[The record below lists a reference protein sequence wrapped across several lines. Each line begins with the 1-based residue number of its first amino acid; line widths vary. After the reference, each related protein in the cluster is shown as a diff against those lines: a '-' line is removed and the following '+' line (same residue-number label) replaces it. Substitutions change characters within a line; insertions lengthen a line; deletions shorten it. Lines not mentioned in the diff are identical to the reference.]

1 MSDTVKSRRTSMSW
15 TARSGSRVRTRLL
28 ALALSVA
35 FLTTGVATINVVSAQ
50 AATVIT
56 GVDVSKWDHSATS
69 AYPAGTPIDWVKVKA
84 AGRSFA
90 IIKASERTNY
100 RNPYFANDY
109 TQAKAAG
116 LVVGAYHFA
125 RPALPISTARDQ
137 ARYFISTVQKIG
149 SFRDQKTFPA
159 VLDLETTGGLGQAD
173 LIAWTQQFLNTA
185 QLLTGRKPILYS
197 YDYFIRYS
205 LGNTKQ
211 FSSYPFWYARYTTT
225 VPTAATI
232 PGGWSQWTMW
242 QYSSTTTTNG
252 IIGAGDVSRFNGT
265 TAALLAFADGRTS
278 GYGPPSIPLN
288 PIATPGIA
296 SAQLSWTVPN
306 DNGGVPVNR
315 YRVSIDLGPEAIT
328 PTTSFAAVGLAP
340 GVHTYS
346 ISAENLAG
354 VGLPATGSF
363 TIDPYDVSTLP
374 VPVIPLV
381 EVFNPAT
388 NAGSEVNVVQ
398 VKVTRPTTQQAI
410 RNAQVTVNIT
420 PELGNPRVPQVVYTD
435 AEGIAA
441 VRFKSQVDAGISV
454 ATTAGAWYSAVTKS
468 SSVRI
473 RPTIKADLSAAVIH
487 RGTSARLTGSTSTL
501 LAGERVYRQTYT
513 GGRWVTRAYRIVSA
527 TGTYSFKVTVPTA
540 GRRVYRVVL
549 PSTSHHLRVVSRTR
563 TLIIR

>member
-1 MSDTVKSRRTSMSW
+1 MSW
-15 TARSGSRVRTRLL
+15 TARSGSRVRARLL
-28 ALALSVA
+28 AVALSVA
-35 FLTTGVATINVVSAQ
+35 FLTTGLATINVVSAQ

-125 RPALPISTARDQ
+125 RPALPISTATDQ
-137 ARYFISTVQKIG
+137 ARYFISTVQKVG

-185 QLLTGRKPILYS
+185 QALTGRKPILYS
-197 YDYFIRYS
+197 YDYFVRSS

-225 VPTAATI
+225 VPTSATI

-242 QYSSTTTTNG
+242 QYSSTTTTDG

-265 TAALLAFADGRTS
+265 STALLAFADGRKS

-288 PIATPGIA
+288 PVATPGIA

-306 DNGGVPVNR
+306 DDGGVPVNR
-315 YRVSIDLGPEAIT
+315 YRVSIDSGPEAIT
-328 PTTSFAAVGLAP
+328 TTTSFAAVGLAP
-340 GVHTYS
+340 GLHTYS

-374 VPVIPLV
+374 APVVPTVV
-381 EVFNPAT
+381 VNTPAT
-388 NAGSEVNVVQ
+388 SIGSDYNVVQ
-398 VKVTRPTTQQAI
+398 IKVSRPDSSQAI
-410 RNAQVTVNIT
+410 RNAEVTVAIT
-420 PELGNPRVPQVVYTD
+420 PELGPPRTPRTIYTD
-435 AEGIAA
+435 AEGIAS
-441 VRFKSQVDAGISV
+441 VRFSSQVD
-454 ATTAGAWYSAVTKS
+454 TAVTVTSTGGAWYSAVTKRAN
-468 SSVRI
+468 VRI
-473 RPTIKADLSAAVIH
+473 APTLTASLSASAV
-487 RGTSARLTGSTSTL
+487 RRKGLVRLAGSTSPL
-501 LAGERVYRQTYT
+501 LAGERVYRQLFS
-513 GGRWVTRAYRIVSA
+513 GGRWVTKATRVVGA
-527 TGTYSFKVTVPTA
+527 TGTYSFTVTTTTTGRKVQ
-540 GRRVYRVVL
+540 RVLL

-563 TLIIR
+563 TLIVR

>member
-1 MSDTVKSRRTSMSW
+1 MSW
-15 TARSGSRVRTRLL
+15 TARSDSRVRTRLL

-100 RNPYFANDY
+100 RNPYFASDY

-137 ARYFISTVQKIG
+137 ARYFISTVQKVG

-159 VLDLETTGGLGQAD
+159 VLDLETTGGLSKTD

-185 QLLTGRKPILYS
+185 QALTGRKPILYS
-197 YDYFIRYS
+197 YDYFIRSS

-225 VPTAATI
+225 VPTSSTI
-232 PGGWSQWTMW
+232 PGGWSQWTLW

-252 IIGAGDVSRFNGT
+252 IIGAGDVNRFNGT
-265 TAALLAFADGRTS
+265 TAALLAFADGRKS

-288 PIATPGIA
+288 PVATPSVG
-296 SAQLSWTVPN
+296 SAQLSWTIPN
-306 DNGGVPVNR
+306 DDGGVPVNR
-315 YRVSIDLGPEAIT
+315 YRVSIDSGPEVIT

-374 VPVIPLV
+374 APVVPTMVVNTPSASL
-381 EVFNPAT
+381 
-388 NAGSEVNVVQ
+388 GSAYNVVQ
-398 VKVTRPTTQQAI
+398 VKVSRGDTLLAI
-410 RNAQVTVNIT
+410 RNAEVTVAIT
-420 PELGNPRVPQVVYTD
+420 PELGASRTPRTVYTD
-435 AEGIAA
+435 AEGI
-441 VRFKSQVDAGISV
+441 VSVTFRSQVDTAV
-454 ATTAGAWYSAVTKS
+454 TVTTTGGAWYSAVTKRNA
-468 SSVRI
+468 VRI
-473 RPTIKADLSAAVIH
+473 APTLTASLSASVV
-487 RGTSARLTGSTSTL
+487 RRKGVVRLAGSTSPL
-501 LAGERVYRQTYT
+501 LAGERVYRQLFT
-513 GGRWVTRAYRIVSA
+513 GGRWVTKATRVVGA
-527 TGTYSFKVTVPTA
+527 TGTYSFTVTTTTTGRKVQ
-540 GRRVYRVVL
+540 RVL
-549 PSTSHHLRVVSRTR
+549 LASTSHHLRGVSRTR
-563 TLIIR
+563 TLIVR

>member
-1 MSDTVKSRRTSMSW
+1 MSW

-137 ARYFISTVQKIG
+137 ARYFISTVQKVG

-185 QLLTGRKPILYS
+185 QSLTGRKPILYS
-197 YDYFIRYS
+197 YDYFIRS
-205 LGNTKQ
+205 TLGNTKQ

-225 VPTAATI
+225 VPTSATI

-252 IIGAGDVSRFNGT
+252 IIGAGDVNRFNGT
-265 TAALLAFADGRTS
+265 TAALLAFADGRKS

-315 YRVSIDLGPEAIT
+315 YRVSIDSGPEAIT

-374 VPVIPLV
+374 APVIPLV

-473 RPTIKADLSAAVIH
+473 RPTIKADLSAAVIR

>member
-1 MSDTVKSRRTSMSW
+1 MSW
-15 TARSGSRVRTRLL
+15 TASSSRRVRTRLL
-28 ALALSVA
+28 SLALSVA

-50 AATVIT
+50 ADTVIT
-56 GVDVSKWDHSATS
+56 GVDVSRWDHSETS
-69 AYPAGTPIDWVKVKA
+69 AYPAGTPIDWVKVKS

-109 TQAKAAG
+109 AQAKAAG

-137 ARYFISTVQKIG
+137 ARYFITTVQKVG

-159 VLDLETTGGLGQAD
+159 VLDLETTGGLSKTD
-173 LIAWTQQFLNTA
+173 LIAWTQLFLDTTQA
-185 QLLTGRKPILYS
+185 LTGRKPILYS
-197 YDYFIRYS
+197 YDYFIRS
-205 LGNTKQ
+205 TLGNTNQ
-211 FSSYPFWYARYTTT
+211 FSSYPLWYARYTTT
-225 VPTAATI
+225 VPTSSTV
-232 PGGWSQWTMW
+232 PGGWSQWTLW

-252 IIGAGDVSRFNGT
+252 IIGAGDVNRFNGT
-265 TAALLAFADGRTS
+265 TAALLAFADGRKS

-288 PIATPGIA
+288 PVATPGKA
-296 SAQLSWTVPN
+296 FAQLTWTVPN

-315 YRVSIDLGPEAIT
+315 YRVSIDSGPEVIT

-374 VPVIPLV
+374 APVVPTMVVNTPSASL
-381 EVFNPAT
+381 
-388 NAGSEVNVVQ
+388 GSAYNVVQ
-398 VKVTRPTTQQAI
+398 VKVSRGDTLQAI
-410 RNAQVTVNIT
+410 RNAEVTVAIT
-420 PELGNPRVPQVVYTD
+420 PELGASRTPRTVYTD
-435 AEGIAA
+435 AEGI
-441 VRFKSQVDAGISV
+441 VSVTFRSQVDTAV
-454 ATTAGAWYSAVTKS
+454 TVTTTGGAWYSAVTKRNA
-468 SSVRI
+468 VRI
-473 RPTIKADLSAAVIH
+473 APTLTASLSASVV
-487 RGTSARLTGSTSTL
+487 RRKGVVRLAGSTSPL
-501 LAGERVYRQTYT
+501 LAGERVYRQLFT
-513 GGRWVTRAYRIVSA
+513 GGRWVTKATRVVGA
-527 TGTYSFKVTVPTA
+527 TGTYSFTVTTTTTGRKVQ
-540 GRRVYRVVL
+540 RVLL

>member
-1 MSDTVKSRRTSMSW
+1 MSW
-15 TARSGSRVRTRLL
+15 TASSGSRMRTRLL
-28 ALALSVA
+28 SFGLSVA

-50 AATVIT
+50 ADTVIT

-69 AYPAGTPIDWVKVKA
+69 AYPTGTVIDWVKVKA

-137 ARYFISTVQKIG
+137 ARYFISTVQKVG

-159 VLDLETTGGLGQAD
+159 VLDLETTGGLGKED
-173 LIAWTQQFLNTA
+173 LIAWTQLFLDTA
-185 QLLTGRKPILYS
+185 QALTGRKPILYS
-197 YDYFIRYS
+197 YDWFIRS
-205 LGNTKQ
+205 TLGNTKQ

-225 VPTAATI
+225 VPTSATI
-232 PGGWSQWTMW
+232 PGGWSQWTLW
-242 QYSSTTTTNG
+242 QYSATTTTNG
-252 IIGAGDVSRFNGT
+252 IIGAGDVNRFNGT
-265 TAALLAFADGRTS
+265 MTALLAFADGRKS

-288 PIATPGIA
+288 PVAMPGTA
-296 SAQLSWTVPN
+296 AAQLTWTIPN

-315 YRVSIDLGPEAIT
+315 YRVSIDSGPEAIT

-374 VPVIPLV
+374 APVVPTVV
-381 EVFNPAT
+381 VNTPA
-388 NAGSEVNVVQ
+388 ASIGSAYNVVQ
-398 VKVTRPTTQQAI
+398 IKVSRADTLQAI
-410 RNAQVTVNIT
+410 RNTEVTVAIT
-420 PELGNPRVPQVVYTD
+420 PELGAPRTPLTVYTD
-435 AEGIAA
+435 AEGITA
-441 VRFKSQVDAGISV
+441 VRFKSQVDARISV

-468 SSVRI
+468 SPVRI
-473 RPTIKADLSAAVIH
+473 RPTIKADLSATAIR
-487 RGTSARLTGSTSTL
+487 RGTPARLAGSTSPL
-501 LAGERVYRQTYT
+501 LAGERVYRQTYS

>member
-1 MSDTVKSRRTSMSW
+1 MSW

-100 RNPYFANDY
+100 RSPYFANDY

-125 RPALPISTARDQ
+125 RPALPISTATDQ
-137 ARYFISTVQKIG
+137 ARYFISTVQKVG

-173 LIAWTQQFLNTA
+173 LIAWTQQFLDTA
-185 QLLTGRKPILYS
+185 QALTGRKPILYS
-197 YDYFIRYS
+197 YDYFIRS
-205 LGNTKQ
+205 TLGNTKQ
-211 FSSYPFWYARYTTT
+211 FSSYPLWYARYTTT
-225 VPTAATI
+225 VPTSSTI

-242 QYSSTTTTNG
+242 QYSSTTTTDG

-265 TAALLAFADGRTS
+265 TAALLAFADGRKS

-306 DNGGVPVNR
+306 DDGGVPVNR
-315 YRVSIDLGPEAIT
+315 YRVSIDSGPEAIT

-363 TIDPYDVSTLP
+363 TVAPYDVSTLP
-374 VPVIPLV
+374 APVVPTVV
-381 EVFNPAT
+381 ASTPA
-388 NAGSEVNVVQ
+388 ASIGSAYNVVQ
-398 VKVTRPTTQQAI
+398 IKVSRADTLQAI
-410 RNAQVTVNIT
+410 GNAEVTVAIT
-420 PELGNPRVPQVVYTD
+420 PELGAPRTSRTVYTD
-435 AEGIAA
+435 AEGI
-441 VRFKSQVDAGISV
+441 VSVTFRSQVDTAV
-454 ATTAGAWYSAVTKS
+454 MVTTTGSAWYAAVTKRNA
-468 SSVRI
+468 VRI
-473 RPTIKADLSAAVIH
+473 APTLTANLSASVV
-487 RGTSARLTGSTSTL
+487 RRKGVVRLSGSTSPL
-501 LAGERVYRQTYT
+501 LAGERVYRQLFT
-513 GGRWVTRAYRIVSA
+513 GGRWVTKATRVVGA
-527 TGTYSFKVTVPTA
+527 TGTYSFTVTTTTTGRKVQ
-540 GRRVYRVVL
+540 RVLL
-549 PSTSHHLRVVSRTR
+549 PSNSHHLRVVSRTR

>member
-1 MSDTVKSRRTSMSW
+1 MRWIASSS
-15 TARSGSRVRTRLL
+15 SRVRSRLL
-28 ALALSVA
+28 ALALSVT
-35 FLTTGVATINVVSAQ
+35 FLTTGVAAINVVSAQ
-50 AATVIT
+50 ADTVIT
-56 GVDVSKWDHSATS
+56 GVDVSRWDHSPTS

-100 RNPYFANDY
+100 RNPYFASDY

-137 ARYFISTVQKIG
+137 ARYFISTVQKVG

-159 VLDLETTGGLGQAD
+159 VLDLETTGGLSKTD

-185 QLLTGRKPILYS
+185 QALTGRKPILYS
-197 YDYFIRYS
+197 YDYFIRSS

-225 VPTAATI
+225 VPTSSTI
-232 PGGWSQWTMW
+232 PGGWSQWTLW

-252 IIGAGDVSRFNGT
+252 IIGAGDVNRFNGT
-265 TAALLAFADGRTS
+265 TAALLAFADGRKS

-288 PIATPGIA
+288 PVATPSVG

-306 DNGGVPVNR
+306 DDGGVPVNR
-315 YRVSIDLGPEAIT
+315 YRVSIDSGPEVIT

-346 ISAENLAG
+346 IVAENLAG

-363 TIDPYDVSTLP
+363 TIAPYDVSTLP
-374 VPVIPLV
+374 APVIPTV
-381 EVFNPAT
+381 AVFNPAT
-388 NAGSEVNVVQ
+388 NAGSAVNVVQ
-398 VKVTRPTTQQAI
+398 VKVTRPGTQQAI
-410 RNAQVTVNIT
+410 RNAKVTVNIT
-420 PELGNPRVPQVVYTD
+420 PELGSPRVPQVVYTD

-441 VRFKSQVDAGISV
+441 VRFKSQVDARIAA
-454 ATTAGAWYSAVTKS
+454 ATTSGAWYSAVTKS

-473 RPTIKADLSAAVIH
+473 RPTIKADLSAAVIR

-501 LAGERVYRQTYT
+501 LAGERVYRQTYS

-563 TLIIR
+563 TIIIR